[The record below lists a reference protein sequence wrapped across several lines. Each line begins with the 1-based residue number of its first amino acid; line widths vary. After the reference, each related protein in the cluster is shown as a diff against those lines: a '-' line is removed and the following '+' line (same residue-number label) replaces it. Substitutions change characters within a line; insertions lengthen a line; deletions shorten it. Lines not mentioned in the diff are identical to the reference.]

1 MLFSKPSS
9 CAKAVIRFKCP
20 RGGFLN
26 WLATYSLLIGFLVS
40 IGPTAQPQ
48 SRLVTEWQGRVR
60 KTVSEQ
66 PAWPVPVVTPS
77 SSLVQLARFDAVR
90 QITSTGTN
98 TWVYG
103 NSKGFNLIPWYKTEM
118 DITLPSY
125 IEHNSAAKDGAGDW
139 LLLLKYRFLTGGPA
153 KGNYSLS
160 ASMNGTAP
168 TGSHK
173 NGSSEGSI
181 APTIYGGKGFGPFDV
196 QSSLAVTLPTGHTT
210 MTGRPLTW
218 NTVAQ
223 YQVKRFFWPEVEF
236 NSTFYHGGSN
246 DGRIQ
251 AFVTPGVMISKIKF
265 RQEGSSR
272 LAFIFGGG
280 IQIAMSEYHS
290 YNHGLVSTGRISF

>member
-1 MLFSKPSS
+1 MLFSTTSS
-9 CAKAVIRFKCP
+9 YLRALISFP
-20 RGGFLN
+20 RLSARSLNRLGSLSLLLGFL
-26 WLATYSLLIGFLVS
+26 ACCGAS
-40 IGPTAQPQ
+40 AHAQ
-48 SRLVTEWQGRVR
+48 SRFFSDWEGRVR
-60 KTVSEQ
+60 KTVSQQ

-77 SSLVQLARFDAVR
+77 SGLVQLARFDAVR
-90 QITSTGTN
+90 QVAPTHTD
-98 TWVYG
+98 TWIYG
-103 NSKGFNLIPWYKTEM
+103 NSKGFNLIPWYKTEV

-139 LLLLKYRFLTGGPA
+139 LLLLKYRFLAGGPA

-160 ASMNGTAP
+160 ASVNGTAP

-173 NGSSEGSI
+173 NGSPEGSI

-210 MTGRPLTW
+210 KIGRPLTW

-223 YQVKRFFWPEVEF
+223 YQAKRFFWPEVEF

-251 AFVTPGVMISKIKF
+251 SFVTPGVMISKIKF
-265 RQEGSSR
+265 RQEGNSR

-280 IQIAMSEYHS
+280 FQIATSEYHN
-290 YNHGLVSTGRISF
+290 YNHGLVATGRISF